1 MALPI
6 AQTPILTGKSAEKF
20 VEYMNMSEQQRSKIV
35 MPKIDM
41 NKFNILKK
49 FFSTLTAKYN
59 STSRLI
65 CQYFFHNFS
74 LLS

>member
-20 VEYMNMSEQQRSKIV
+20 VEYMNMSDQQRSKIV

-41 NKFNILKK
+41 NKLAESHKK
-49 FFSTLTAKYN
+49 FIARVNK
-59 STSRLI
+59 
-65 CQYFFHNFS
+65 CK
-74 LLS
+74 